1 MGTPWEDYQS
11 VFEEKRYRAS
21 CRLAFRRR
29 ERLPLETSPFQTL
42 ALLHSLLFSPA
53 IFLPKVHAEVER
65 VEKPRDF
72 LIKFKWLWGE
82 VKSIELFFS
91 SQHET
96 SLFFPSSFSR
106 RKQVKGVYMYV
117 AEVAIISAF
126 VSVEKFL
133 VSRIKETMGEKK
145 VLDLP
150 LRERIF
156 ARTIVS
162 YLVFVTTVFHLL
174 LKSNIFF
181 NQMILYTWR
190 IIFDCV
196 LLGLNFCHN
205 SPPSSLKIEYFFF
218 NDWRIIFD
226 SSIVIHNLLLR
237 NFKFSD
243 RWSYLKI

>member
-1 MGTPWEDYQS
+1 MSSKKSVIGLLAGLLFVAASDCPW
-11 VFEEKRYRAS
+11 KL
-21 CRLAFRRR
+21 RL
-29 ERLPLETSPFQTL
+29 SK
-42 ALLHSLLFSPA
+42 LLHSCTPYFFSPA

-181 NQMILYTWR
+181 NQMILYT
-190 IIFDCV
+190 
-196 LLGLNFCHN
+196 
-205 SPPSSLKIEYFFF
+205 
-218 NDWRIIFD
+218 
-226 SSIVIHNLLLR
+226 
-237 NFKFSD
+237 
-243 RWSYLKI
+243 

>member
-1 MGTPWEDYQS
+1 M
-11 VFEEKRYRAS
+11 
-21 CRLAFRRR
+21 
-29 ERLPLETSPFQTL
+29 
-42 ALLHSLLFSPA
+42 
-53 IFLPKVHAEVER
+53 
-65 VEKPRDF
+65 EKPRDF

-150 LRERIF
+150 LRERE
-156 ARTIVS
+156 
-162 YLVFVTTVFHLL
+162 
-174 LKSNIFF
+174 
-181 NQMILYTWR
+181 
-190 IIFDCV
+190 V
-196 LLGLNFCHN
+196 LLARLC
-205 SPPSSLKIEYFFF
+205 LT
-218 NDWRIIFD
+218 
-226 SSIVIHNLLLR
+226 
-237 NFKFSD
+237 
-243 RWSYLKI
+243 

>member
-1 MGTPWEDYQS
+1 MRGLSES

-133 VSRIKETMGEKK
+133 VSRIKETRGEKK

-150 LRERIF
+150 LRER
-156 ARTIVS
+156 RS
-162 YLVFVTTVFHLL
+162 H
-174 LKSNIFF
+174 
-181 NQMILYTWR
+181 
-190 IIFDCV
+190 DCV
-196 LLGLNFCHN
+196 LLSFCHN
-205 SPPSSLKIEYFFF
+205 SSSSSLKIEYFFLI
-218 NDWRIIFD
+218 R
-226 SSIVIHNLLLR
+226 
-237 NFKFSD
+237 
-243 RWSYLKI
+243 